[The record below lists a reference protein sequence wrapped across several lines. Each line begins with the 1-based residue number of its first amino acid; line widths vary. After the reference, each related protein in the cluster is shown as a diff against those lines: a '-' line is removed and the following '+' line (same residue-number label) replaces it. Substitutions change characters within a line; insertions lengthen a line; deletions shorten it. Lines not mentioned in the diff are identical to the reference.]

1 VVGEPYQEDQPDK
14 NGNMRKVWMFPV
26 KMVKDVE
33 MAEAEAEAEADEKL
47 LEALEHLSERDY
59 SIPDFEYVVT
69 PQEKAP
75 PIIRDHIK
83 IRTRNPAH
91 AVVALRY
98 ADFLCEIDGEHPSFI
113 RRKNNH
119 NYVEPHHLVP
129 MKYSDDFDVSLDVP
143 ANIVSLCSNCHNE
156 IHYGRD
162 YEQLV
167 EKLYEKRKGLL
178 QKAGINITL
187 EQLKRMYP

>member
-1 VVGEPYQEDQPDK
+1 MVGEPYQEDQPDK

-33 MAEAEAEAEADEKL
+33 MAEAEADEKL

-167 EKLYEKRKGLL
+167 EKLYEKHKGLL
-178 QKAGINITL
+178 QKAGSNITL